1 MIRRPPRS
9 TRTDTLFPYTTLFRS
24 PRGARAYALRGPLV
38 FPVRLV
44 LPAPETKDGSPTAT
58 RWCFQGHHTSL
69 SRRSPRR
76 TMLSLVLPAG
86 ATRPERLR
94 HVDTGS
100 RFLDSRLDRGGHRPL
115 GLGNTAETVPS
126 KK

>member
-24 PRGARAYALRGPLV
+24 RAYALRGPLV

-44 LPAPETKDGSPTAT
+44 LPAPETKDGSPAAT

-86 ATRPERLR
+86 ATRPEGLR
-94 HVDTGS
+94 PVDNGS
-100 RFLDSRLDRGGHRPL
+100 RFREYRLAGGGTRRQDRKSTRLNSSH
-115 GLGNTAETVPS
+115 
-126 KK
+126 